1 MIVFAYI
8 LTINYNSR
16 MHSQYIKFSITNTT
30 TYSQVYKIPRSEAGR
45 LPSAF
50 THFAWMVELGQDEEM
65 LPQGELVVAM
75 EQSEISSKEKHF
87 YSEIS
92 LNTLTDQ

>member
-50 THFAWMVELGQDEEM
+50 THFAWMVEVGQDEEM
-65 LPQGELVVAM
+65 LPQGELVAM